1 MALPIVPYGMGYFAY
16 AKSASHYTEWSKRVH
31 RPTNLEWIR
40 RNSIKRKRMRKIKRI
55 YG

>member
-1 MALPIVPYGMGYFAY
+1 MALPIVPYGMG
-16 AKSASHYTEWSKRVH
+16 YTEWSKRVH